1 MFVRSN
7 GSLHAPN
14 ISAVNDHVK
23 KDCVEKA
30 SLGRSQVVP
39 RAGFGD
45 IDASLRAHCERSK
58 AIQNRIDP
66 LWIAPSSLWGSSSMS
81 API

>member
-23 KDCVEKA
+23 KDRVEKA
-30 SLGRSQVVP
+30 SLGRS
-39 RAGFGD
+39 
-45 IDASLRAHCERSK
+45 
-58 AIQNRIDP
+58 
-66 LWIAPSSLWGSSSMS
+66 
-81 API
+81 

>member
-23 KDCVEKA
+23 KDRVEKA

-45 IDASLRAHCERSK
+45 IDASLRA
-58 AIQNRIDP
+58 Q
-66 LWIAPSSLWGSSSMS
+66 
-81 API
+81 